1 MIIHVFFTQ
10 NSPNS
15 FIKASLKDGKTFILK
30 SYMIRGNYWNDNQ
43 YHLKSWKLEGER
55 ASDGELILLDSHN
68 EDPTKKLQVR
78 TFDVSCEE
86 QLKSVKL
93 TQTGKNTNNQDYLY
107 INAFDV
113 FGFLCE

>member
-1 MIIHVFFTQ
+1 
-10 NSPNS
+10 
-15 FIKASLKDGKTFILK
+15 
-30 SYMIRGNYWNDNQ
+30 MIRGNKCSDNDCQ
-43 YHLKSWKLEGER
+43 LKSWKLEGER
-55 ASDGELILLDSHN
+55 ASDGKLILLDSHN
-68 EDPTKKLQVR
+68 EDPTKQLQVR

-93 TQTGKNTNNQDYLY
+93 TQTGKNTSKCNEIS